1 MLTQQDLYPCFS
13 NSNKIK
19 GFCQSYEKIRMEKFE
34 TAWDK
39 FPSCC
44 QHLSFGC
51 ESPVEKFVQ
60 SQH

>member
-13 NSNKIK
+13 NSNKRK
-19 GFCQSYEKIRMEKFE
+19 GFCQCYEKIRMEKFE
-34 TAWDK
+34 TARDK
-39 FPSCC
+39 LPSCC

-51 ESPVEKFVQ
+51 ENPVEKFVQ